1 MGFTLGYVVQSYFH
15 SQIYS
20 PWNLL
25 RSFATF
31 LSRLIWLKYNS
42 FFFFFNS
49 FPDIYVL
56 NIYFSKTFYVF
67 FSTYA
72 ILRRERNSENNS
84 RYFSIIKNHS
94 DNKSTKERFRCNEKK
109 KGIAL
114 ETTTNEALSPSSCFR
129 SPAFSLAGALTPSS
143 SFLPFI
149 SLAFALSL
157 SAFFPRFCYAIQSLA
172 ETKHGSRISIRLWR
186 VYRFSISLALLLLTR
201 CSRDYYYSMNGE
213 RNGEK
218 ERELINTIT
227 GSFHP
232 YFVWNFV
239 NLVKTNSL

>member
-149 SLAFALSL
+149 SLVFALSL

-186 VYRFSISLALLLLTR
+186 VYRFSISLCSRATTSYAMQPRLLLL
-201 CSRDYYYSMNGE
+201 DE
-213 RNGEK
+213 RGEK
-218 ERELINTIT
+218 RRERKGIN
-227 GSFHP
+227 
-232 YFVWNFV
+232 
-239 NLVKTNSL
+239 

>member
-42 FFFFFNS
+42 FFFFLNS

-72 ILRRERNSENNS
+72 ILRRERNRENNS

-186 VYRFSISLALLLLTR
+186 VYRFSISPGLCSRATTSYAMQPRLLLL
-201 CSRDYYYSMNGE
+201 DE
-213 RNGEK
+213 RGEK
-218 ERELINTIT
+218 RRERKGIN
-227 GSFHP
+227 
-232 YFVWNFV
+232 
-239 NLVKTNSL
+239 

>member
-1 MGFTLGYVVQSYFH
+1 MS
-15 SQIYS
+15 SIYI
-20 PWNLL
+20 
-25 RSFATF
+25 F
-31 LSRLIWLKYNS
+31 LKLSIFLY
-42 FFFFFNS
+42 
-49 FPDIYVL
+49 
-56 NIYFSKTFYVF
+56 
-67 FSTYA
+67 YA

-227 GSFHP
+227 RSFHP

>member
-94 DNKSTKERFRCNEKK
+94 DNKSTKER

-172 ETKHGSRISIRLWR
+172 ETRIENFHSPLTSLSLLDFSRATTSYAMQPR
-186 VYRFSISLALLLLTR
+186 LLLL
-201 CSRDYYYSMNGE
+201 DE
-213 RNGEK
+213 RGEK
-218 ERELINTIT
+218 RRERKEIN
-227 GSFHP
+227 
-232 YFVWNFV
+232 
-239 NLVKTNSL
+239 